1 MFGRCRVMFGVGNV
15 TGLGIWLWLSPV
27 IIVGLRIG
35 LDRESVEI
43 LVVRDIL
50 LLLLMISPN
59 IVMCI

>member
-1 MFGRCRVMFGVGNV
+1 MFGVGNV

-43 LVVRDIL
+43 LVVLRYCVDGYSTKWFRIFHVGL
-50 LLLLMISPN
+50 GN
-59 IVMCI
+59 C